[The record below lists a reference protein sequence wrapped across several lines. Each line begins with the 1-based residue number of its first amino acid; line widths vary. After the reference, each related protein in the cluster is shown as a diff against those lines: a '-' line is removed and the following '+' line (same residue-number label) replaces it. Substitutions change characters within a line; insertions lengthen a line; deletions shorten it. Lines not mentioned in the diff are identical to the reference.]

1 MITLSPDI
9 SVFSR
14 CCNAK
19 AGKNSVI
26 FTPSEDN
33 VITKAKKKN
42 DSRSASFFLRRVAIM
57 YGIRGTI
64 LSQM

>member
-1 MITLSPDI
+1 MIFTLSH
-9 SVFSR
+9 
-14 CCNAK
+14 
-19 AGKNSVI
+19 
-26 FTPSEDN
+26 DN

-42 DSRSASFFLRRVAIM
+42 DSRSASFFLRRVAVM